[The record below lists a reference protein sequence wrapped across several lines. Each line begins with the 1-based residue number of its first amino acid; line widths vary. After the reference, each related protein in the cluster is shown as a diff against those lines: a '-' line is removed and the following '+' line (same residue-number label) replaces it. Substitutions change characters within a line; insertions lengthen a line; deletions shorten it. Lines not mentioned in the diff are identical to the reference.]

1 MITIKKSRY
10 KIKTMN
16 KLIRFTLML
25 ILFGVISRVG
35 FAQNENGTIR
45 GTVLEE
51 ETGEP
56 VYGVTV
62 LVVSTS
68 NGTTTDF
75 DGKFNLTLAEGEYDL
90 RISYV
95 SYTPVVIEDVE
106 VESGEVTILDNIR
119 LQKTVEEMEEVVVTA
134 EMMNISEAAMIT
146 TKRKSANMLDGI
158 SAERFKTIGDSNA
171 AEALKRV
178 TGVSVE
184 GGKYVYVRG
193 LGDRYSK
200 TMMNSVDIPSLDP
213 DKNSL
218 QIDIFPTNLIDN
230 MIITKTAVA
239 EMPADFTGGIV
250 NIETKDFPEEPILNV
265 SFSTNYNP
273 SMHFNS
279 NFLSYD
285 GSSTDFLGFDG
296 GARKL
301 PNGAGIENIP
311 TPISGA
317 SDQQVNEFVNS
328 FNSTL
333 GPKELTNPMDM
344 SAGVSLGNQFDV
356 GGGNTLGYILTGT
369 YKRSSNYYDN
379 YQFGEYQTQP
389 DPNAYDLIYATKQNG
404 AVAETNVLVG
414 GMAGL
419 AFKTDRSK
427 YRLTGM
433 HLQNGENRSTDFF
446 IDNSVDAPGQSG
458 YTADSYNLEYSER
471 GVTNFMLNGVHYFN
485 NARWEVNW
493 RISPTFSTMEDP
505 DIRRTTYTLSNSGGA
520 PRFNAGAG
528 GFPSRIW
535 RNMEEANWVGR
546 MDITGDYQLFGDP
559 AKVKFGGSYIYKERD
574 YEILSFDMQFFGAI
588 PTLTGDPSEILQPEN
603 IYPNGSIYYQS
614 GNPDPNPNAYNSNVN
629 NLAFYASNEFQ
640 LFSNLKTS
648 LGLRVENYVQRHTG
662 RDAIFA
668 QGGNGNNL
676 DNEKVLDA
684 LDFFPSANLT
694 YFLTDQ
700 QNLRFSYS
708 RTIARP
714 SFKELSFAQILDPV
728 SDRVFNGGL
737 FTIDEWNGNLTE
749 TRIHNFDT
757 RWEMFFDRG
766 QLLSMSFFYKSF
778 DNPIELV
785 RIQAQQTSSEFQ
797 PRNVGDGQVYGAEFE
812 FRKNL
817 GFISESLTYFHVSS
831 NLTFV
836 QSIIDMTEQ
845 EFQARKNRE
854 KAGQS
859 IDSQREMA
867 GQAPY
872 IVNAGLSYDNPGI
885 GLDGGL
891 FYNVQGKT
899 LTVVGGGL
907 FPDVYTEPFH
917 NLRLNLNKTLGPKD
931 RASINLSVTNIL
943 NDQRGEFYQGY
954 KAEKQIFS
962 LYRPYTAV
970 SLGFEYS
977 F

>member
-1 MITIKKSRY
+1 MLHKLALTICL
-10 KIKTMN
+10 
-16 KLIRFTLML
+16 LIGLSN
-25 ILFGVISRVG
+25 ISH
-35 FAQNENGTIR
+35 AQNGTIR
-45 GTVLEE
+45 GTIIEE

-62 LVVSTS
+62 LVQGTS

-75 DGKFNLTLAEGEYDL
+75 DGKFNLSLAEGEYDL

-95 SYTPVVIEDVE
+95 SYTPVIIEEIE
-106 VESGEVTILDNIR
+106 VEEGEVTIINNIR
-119 LQKTVEEMEEVVVTA
+119 LQKTVEEMDEVVVTA
-134 EMMNISEAAMIT
+134 EVMNISEAAMIT

-158 SAERFKTIGDSNA
+158 SAERFRTIGDSNA

-213 DKNSL
+213 NKNSL

-250 NIETKDFPEEPILNV
+250 NIETKEFPEEPILNV

-285 GSSTDFLGFDG
+285 GSKTDFLGFDG
-296 GARKL
+296 GTREL
-301 PNGAGIENIP
+301 PSGAGAENNIP

-317 SDQQVNEFVNS
+317 SDQEVNDFVNS
-328 FNSTL
+328 FSSTL

-369 YKRSSNYYDN
+369 YRRSSNYYEN
-379 YQFGEYQTQP
+379 YQYGEYQTQP
-389 DPNAYDLIYATKQNG
+389 DANAYELKYATIQNG
-404 AVAETNVLVG
+404 AVSESNVLLG

-419 AFKTDRSK
+419 AFKTNRSK
-427 YRLTGM
+427 YKLTGM
-433 HLQNGENRSTDFF
+433 QLQNGENRSTDFF

-471 GVTNFMLNGVHYFN
+471 SVRNFLLNGIHYFN
-485 NARWEVNW
+485 DARWEVNW
-493 RISPTFSTMEDP
+493 RVSPTFSTMDDP
-505 DIRRTTYTLSNSGGA
+505 DIRKTTYTRSANG

-535 RNMEEANWVGR
+535 RNMDEVNWVGR

-574 YEILSFDMQFFGAI
+574 YEILSFNMQFFGGI
-588 PTLTGDPSEILQPEN
+588 PELTGDPSEILKPEN

-614 GNPDPNPNAYNSNVN
+614 GNPDPNPNAYSSNIN
-629 NLAFYASNEFQ
+629 NYAFYASNEFQ

-694 YFLTDQ
+694 YFLTDR

-708 RTIARP
+708 GTIARP

-728 SDRVFNGGL
+728 SDRIFNGGL
-737 FTIDEWNGNLTE
+737 FPIDDWDGNLTE
-749 TRIHNFDT
+749 TRIQNFDT

-766 QLLSMSFFYKSF
+766 QLLSISFFYKAF
-778 DNPIELV
+778 DDPIELV
-785 RIQAQQTSSEFQ
+785 RIQAQATSSEFQ
-797 PRNVGDGQVYGAEFE
+797 PRNVGDGQVFGAEFE

-817 GFISESLTYFHVSS
+817 GFISEVLTYFHINS
-831 NLTFV
+831 NVTFV
-836 QSIIDMTEQ
+836 QSEIDMTEQ
-845 EFQARKNRE
+845 EFEARKNRE
-854 KAGQS
+854 KTGQT
-859 IDSQREMA
+859 IDDTRQMA

-872 IVNAGLSYDNPGI
+872 IINAGLSYDNPGL
-885 GLDGGL
+885 GLEGGL
-891 FYNVQGKT
+891 FYNVQGET
-899 LTVVGGGL
+899 LTAVGGGL
-907 FPDVYTEPFH
+907 FPDVYTNPFH
-917 NLRLNLNKTLGPKD
+917 NLRLNLNKTLGPQD
-931 RASINLSVTNIL
+931 RASVNLSVTNIL